1 MAFPGYDYDE
11 FDEVIVQRI
20 VSGRPIGAAIG
31 APEAAE
37 ATRRLAAAG
46 YSDGQI
52 AARLGF
58 RRRSV
63 FRIRRR
69 HNIPAALTPRD
80 NAYARQHDAPNRP
93 RKAG

>member
-1 MAFPGYDYDE
+1 MNRPTDYAD
-11 FDEVIVQRI
+11 FDDVVVQRL
-20 VSGRPIGAAIG
+20 VDGRHPGQLIRAAD
-31 APEAAE
+31 AAE

-69 HNIPAALTPRD
+69 LGIPAALTPAD
-80 NAYARQHDAPNRP
+80 NGHTRAHADPNRP
-93 RKAG
+93 RMAG